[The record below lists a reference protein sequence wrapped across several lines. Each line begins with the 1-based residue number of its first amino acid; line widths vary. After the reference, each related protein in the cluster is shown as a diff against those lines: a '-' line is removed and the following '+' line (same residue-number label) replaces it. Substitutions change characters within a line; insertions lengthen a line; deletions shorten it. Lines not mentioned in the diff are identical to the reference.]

1 MEPGNLP
8 GMEGMS
14 ACVHVVVSAVD
25 ISSSTCMS
33 VLYPSSAYY
42 PLHYPLCI
50 VLVERHGECDGE
62 ALGCTS

>member
-14 ACVHVVVSAVD
+14 ACVVVSAVD

-33 VLYPSSAYY
+33 VVYPSSAYY